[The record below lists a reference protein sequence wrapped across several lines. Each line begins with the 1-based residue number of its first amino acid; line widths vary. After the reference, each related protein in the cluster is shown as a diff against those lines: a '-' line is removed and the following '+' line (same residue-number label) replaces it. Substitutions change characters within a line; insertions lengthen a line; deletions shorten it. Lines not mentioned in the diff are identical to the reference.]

1 MGLVIRKKGTAGDLK
16 DFNDR
21 LNSYLDK
28 FSAIGCMH
36 RLLIETLNGLESGQ
50 VPVEAVSCIVKLL
63 FNPQRTDELP
73 LQVIH
78 HALQFV
84 VTRAFSIH
92 GLFPSIPK
100 RII

>member
-1 MGLVIRKKGTAGDLK
+1 MALVIRKKGTAGDLK

-21 LNSYLDK
+21 LNGYLDK
-28 FSAIGCMH
+28 FPDIGCIH
-36 RLLIETLNGLESGQ
+36 RPLVEALNAFESGQ
-50 VPVEAVSCIVKLL
+50 VPIEAVSCIVKLL
-63 FNPQRTDELP
+63 FKPQRTNELP

-84 VTRAFSIH
+84 VTRPFSIH